1 MCVCVLNPNGN
12 RSIPR
17 THQLAL
23 DQRTTFI
30 RCNKTEKKDD
40 LHMRMRTVYRRRESW
55 TQLLHKEGLN
65 VASDLVHQDG
75 VDRTVSP
82 LGMLANPVPH
92 FGPKTFPICH
102 EVIGGLDVER
112 IVKVE
117 QIVEERVEAPD
128 NVPKSSSGCPTH
140 TVHYTNREKTFQ
152 TLCSIVLK
160 KNFRRICSVSWSHST
175 FRHGRPT

>member
-1 MCVCVLNPNGN
+1 LK
-12 RSIPR
+12 
-17 THQLAL
+17 A
-23 DQRTTFI
+23 
-30 RCNKTEKKDD
+30 
-40 LHMRMRTVYRRRESW
+40 
-55 TQLLHKEGLN
+55 QLLHKEGLN

-92 FGPKTFPICH
+92 FGPKTFPIRH

-152 TLCSIVLK
+152 TLCSIYK
-160 KNFRRICSVSWSHST
+160 KNFRRICSVSCDPTQPLGTDAPHKKDSSMITGTGTPEKCDHHAGKKLIQRT
-175 FRHGRPT
+175 FL